1 MWVMGATMISGMVT
15 TDGQPPL
22 VERYQKA
29 TARFCQRNV
38 QSVRRIIETPTIL
51 LTSFG
56 QASDE
61 TLAELI
67 DTGTAQALWIGTRC
81 LMQASSESK
90 HGSRVTNHFP
100 VELAQPG
107 HFATASL
114 LDGKDVLLTQDASGL
129 CPLYVCR
136 IEHALFFSSS
146 LEFLLLCM
154 HDVSLNSEALR
165 LLAEFDTTFASQTLY
180 SGVQQLAANIVRI
193 SVANQKLHIQA
204 QENITLS
211 AATDLFVE
219 SSMDQRP
226 CLTDDM
232 LSSTPA
238 PQAQATAFL
247 EMPIHTR
254 IHSMPLH
261 NYWECLFAP
270 TLLAHCG
277 RCLQISM
284 GKALFTE
291 HSNDMFINGPQTTPQ
306 FSLRGRMPGLQQWL
320 RHDAE
325 SQHKAEAAIQQE
337 RQHLHTLL
345 GQSPSQQQWQA
356 YLAIQYQL
364 PALAQRLSRLARS
377 HGVMLVFPYMQQA
390 HNYLYCGDSQRV
402 KALLTRF
409 KHMNKPMLSQH
420 FTYDAG
426 SAVNLYD
433 AAQRLLKP
441 QRNASALHYFFS
453 INAVQLSRY
462 FSSKHHRKSGDA
474 PSLATWLLTFDYLDG
489 IYRFNTQ
496 TDDITSTKRKLS

>member
-1 MWVMGATMISGMVT
+1 MWVMGATMISGLVT

-22 VERYQKA
+22 VERYRKA
-29 TARFCQRNV
+29 TARFCQRND
-38 QSVRRIIETPTIL
+38 QRVRRIIETPTTL

-61 TLAELI
+61 TLAEVI
-67 DTGTAQALWIGTRC
+67 DTGSAHALWIGTRY
-81 LMQASSESK
+81 LMQTSSESR
-90 HGSRVTNHFP
+90 HTSSVTTHFP

-114 LDGKDVLLTQDASGL
+114 LDGKDVSLIQDASGL
-129 CPLYVCR
+129 CPLYICR
-136 IEHALFFSSS
+136 MEHALLFSSS

-154 HDVSLNSEALR
+154 HDVSLDNEALH
-165 LLAEFDTTFASQTLY
+165 LFAEFDTTFASQTLY
-180 SGVQQLAANIVRI
+180 SGVQQLAANNVRI

-204 QENITLS
+204 LECLSLS

-219 SSMDQRP
+219 SPMDQRP
-226 CLTDDM
+226 CLTEDM

-247 EMPIHTR
+247 QMPTHTR
-254 IHSMPLH
+254 MHSMPLR
-261 NYWECLFAP
+261 NYWECLFTQ
-270 TLLAHCG
+270 TLLAHRG
-277 RCLQISM
+277 RCLQVSM
-284 GKALFTE
+284 GKALFAE
-291 HSNDMFINGPQTTPQ
+291 NSDDMFINGHPSASQ
-306 FSLRGRMPGLQQWL
+306 FSLRGRMPSLQQWL

-325 SQHKAEAAIQQE
+325 SQQKSEAAIQQE
-337 RQHLHTLL
+337 RLHLHSLL
-345 GQSPSQQQWQA
+345 GQSPSRQEWQA

-364 PALAQRLSRLARS
+364 PALAQRLSRLARKY
-377 HGVMLVFPYMQQA
+377 GVMLVFPYMQQA
-390 HNYLYCGDSQRV
+390 HSCLHSGDNQRV

-409 KHMNKPMLSQH
+409 KHMNKRMLSQH
-420 FTYDAG
+420 FNYDAS

-441 QRNASALHYFFS
+441 QCNASTLRHFFN

-462 FSSKHHRKSGDA
+462 FSSTHHRQSGDA
-474 PSLATWLLTFDYLDG
+474 LSLATWLLTFDYLDG

-496 TDDITSTKRKLS
+496 TDDIPSTKRKIS